1 MGGSLL
7 LSYKYRH
14 LLKGLERANS
24 FSWNPHKS
32 LGAPLQC
39 SLFMTRETDLL
50 ARSNSIEVNYLFQ
63 QDKFYDVSYDTG
75 NKSVQCG
82 RKVDAF
88 KFWLMLKARG
98 YGTYGHLV
106 DYSINVAKLFL
117 NKLMQRGDANGF
129 RLVLNEFQYSN
140 VCFWYIPKVLRN
152 QEETSEW
159 QQKLNLVNFSIKL
172 IYYKNLYLIIFTTIL
187 GGTKNKRANDT

>member
-14 LLKGLERANS
+14 ILKGLEQANS

-39 SLFMTRETDLL
+39 SLFMTREIDLL
-50 ARSNSIEVNYLFQ
+50 ARCNSIEVNYLFQ

-82 RKVDAF
+82 RKIDAF

-98 YGTYGHLV
+98 YGTFGRLI
-106 DYSINVAKLFL
+106 DYSIDTSKLL
-117 NKLMQRGDANGF
+117 VHKLMERGEKNGF
-129 RLVLNEFQYSN
+129 RLVLREFQYSN
-140 VCFWYIPKVLRN
+140 VCFWYIPRKLRN
-152 QEETSEW
+152 QEETTEW
-159 QQKLNLVNFSIKL
+159 QQQLNLVKRSN
-172 IYYKNLYLIIFTTIL
+172 IYTIIFVL
-187 GGTKNKRANDT
+187 

>member
-14 LLKGLERANS
+14 LLKGLDRANS

-39 SLFMTRETDLL
+39 SLFMTREADLL

-98 YGTYGHLV
+98 YGAFGHLV
-106 DYSINVAKLFL
+106 DYSIDISKILI
-117 NKLMQRGDANGF
+117 NKLIERGEKNGF

-140 VCFWYIPKVLRN
+140 ICFWYIPSNLRN
-152 QEETSEW
+152 QVETSEW
-159 QQKLNLVNFSIKL
+159 QQKLNLVNIL
-172 IYYKNLYLIIFTTIL
+172 NHLCCENLYSNRFNIIL
-187 GGTKNKRANDT
+187 GRTKNKRTNDT